1 MRNNGNEIVTFFA
14 GMVIGLTLGSFI
26 TLLTT
31 PYTGAEVRGK
41 ITKRGKDTWRKLRE
55 IKDEL
60 EKEIEEK
67 GKGLKGEAAEKVSEL
82 RKKVDEL
89 FAKLEG
95 KLAEGGE

>member
-1 MRNNGNEIVTFFA
+1 MRKNGGEIASFFA
-14 GMVIGLTLGSFI
+14 GMVIGLTVGSLI

-41 ITKRGKDTWRKLRE
+41 IAKKGKDTWKRLRE

-60 EKEIEEK
+60 ERELEEK

-82 RKKVDEL
+82 RRKVDEL

-95 KLAEGGE
+95 KLAGSEE